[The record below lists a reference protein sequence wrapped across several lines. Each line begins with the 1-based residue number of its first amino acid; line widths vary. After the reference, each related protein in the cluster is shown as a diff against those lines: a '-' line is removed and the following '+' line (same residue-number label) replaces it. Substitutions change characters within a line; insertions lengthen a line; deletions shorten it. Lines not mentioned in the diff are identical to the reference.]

1 MLVLTRKREEV
12 VVINKNVVVRIIEIR
27 KGAVRLGIS
36 APPDV
41 PIARG
46 EIATEPFQEKR
57 RHLPVPGEAVE
68 QS

>member
-12 VVINKNVVVRIIEIR
+12 VVINKNVVVRIVEIR
-27 KGAVRLGIS
+27 KGSVRLGIS

-46 EIATEPFQEKR
+46 EIATDPFEENR
-57 RHLPVPGEAVE
+57 RHIPVAGEAVE